1 MPARSAFARTAP
13 RRAFGGPGFSGFAP
27 MPLSA
32 AAKPIKTDSTGLA
45 AGMQRI
51 PVKDGTLPA
60 YVAGP
65 QGAAKRPVVIVVP
78 EVWGLHEYIRDVCRR
93 LAKEGYVAIAPDFF
107 ARAGDPAGLTEWA
120 DIANIVATVSH
131 VQVMGDVGATLAMVA
146 RGEVSG
152 AEVSRIGI
160 TGFCWGG
167 LITWMAC
174 AQFPQLKAGVA
185 WYGRLAQPAA
195 PNPMFTDGRPFPVEV
210 AAQLKAPVLGLYA
223 EQDQSIPLGDI
234 EKMRTALKAAGK
246 TGSAIHVYPGTQH
259 GFHADYREVYD
270 EAAAKDGW
278 ARMKRHF
285 AENGLA
291 P

>member
-1 MPARSAFARTAP
+1 MLTDIMLSTGAVMTAKLASFA
-13 RRAFGGPGFSGFAP
+13 GFAP

-32 AAKPIKTDSTGLA
+32 SATPIATDSNNLS

-51 PVKDGTLPA
+51 PVRDGTLPA
-60 YVAGP
+60 YVALP

-107 ARAGDPAGLTEWA
+107 ARAGDPAPLTEWSE
-120 DIANIVATVSH
+120 IATIVAAATH
-131 VQVMGDVGATLAMVA
+131 PQVMGDIGATLAMIA
-146 RGEVSG
+146 RGEVHG
-152 AEVSRIGI
+152 ADPSRVAI

-167 LITWMAC
+167 LVTWMAC
-174 AQFPQLKAGVA
+174 AEFVQIKAGVA
-185 WYGRLAQPAA
+185 WYGRLAKPAA
-195 PNPMFTDGRPFPVEV
+195 PNALFSEDRPYPVDV

-223 EQDQSIPLGDI
+223 AQDQSIPLSDV
-234 EKMRTALKAAGK
+234 ETMRAALAAAGK
-246 TGSAIHVYPGTQH
+246 AGSSIHVYPNTQH

-285 AENGLA
+285 AANGVA